1 MFKTSMLLLVVA
13 CASLQAADG
22 VIQNS
27 AEIAAVLSKATA
39 NGGMKAAP
47 VSIADQHRINVINRV
62 SPERPSRTLATRN
75 CTMSSMA
82 LERW

>member
-1 MFKTSMLLLVVA
+1 MFKTSMLVLVVA

-27 AEIAAVLSKATA
+27 AEISAVLSKATA

-75 CTMSSMA
+75 CTTSSRER
-82 LERW
+82 ERW